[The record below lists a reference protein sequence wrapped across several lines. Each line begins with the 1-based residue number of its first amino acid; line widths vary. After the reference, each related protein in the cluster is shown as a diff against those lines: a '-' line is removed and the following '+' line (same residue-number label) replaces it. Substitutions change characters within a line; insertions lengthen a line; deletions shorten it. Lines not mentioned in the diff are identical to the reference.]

1 MSDVSF
7 QIFRFSDFS
16 FFYCQR
22 PTLLLSTGRSI
33 PIMRSIRFTLNVTG
47 ATTMIVLWALST
59 PSAFATASQAT
70 VVAVR
75 GSVTSAPSPSAAF
88 APVVKG
94 NAITVGSAIKTAD
107 ASELLMSPFQ
117 GSAIRVLEESSL
129 VLSESD
135 LQKSGET
142 VLGRKAV
149 LDLHRGSVQVAL
161 DKRPGGPVDL
171 KVGTPQC
178 VAAARGTV
186 FQTSTSGHCETQII
200 VLRGEV
206 LVSWTDA
213 NQLKHEEVV
222 KPGMK
227 RTISCKRVESI
238 YETATAAELASLAA
252 FENEA
257 ASAGLVDVANLGPS
271 HAPLLVDPPVLS
283 IGTINPINISGGV
296 VSPEQP
302 PRP

>member
-1 MSDVSF
+1 M
-7 QIFRFSDFS
+7 
-16 FFYCQR
+16 
-22 PTLLLSTGRSI
+22 
-33 PIMRSIRFTLNVTG
+33 IMLC
-47 ATTMIVLWALST
+47 ALSA

-75 GSVTSAPSPSAAF
+75 GSVTSAPSTNAGF

-94 NAITVGSAIKTAD
+94 NAITVGSAIKTAA

-149 LDLHRGSVQVAL
+149 LDLHRGSAQVAL
-161 DKRPGGPVDL
+161 DKGPGGPVDF
-171 KVGTPQC
+171 KIGTPQC

-186 FQTSTSGHCETQII
+186 FQTSASGHCETQII

-206 LVSWTDA
+206 IVSWTDA
-213 NQLKHEEVV
+213 NRLKHEEVV

-227 RTISCKRVESI
+227 RTISCKRDFESI
-238 YETATAAELASLAA
+238 YETATAAELASLTA
-252 FENEA
+252 FGNEA
-257 ASAGLVDVANLGPS
+257 ASAGLVDAVNLGPS
-271 HAPLLVDPPVLS
+271 HAALLVDPPVES
-283 IGTINPINISGGV
+283 IGTINPINITGGV

>member
-1 MSDVSF
+1 
-7 QIFRFSDFS
+7 
-16 FFYCQR
+16 
-22 PTLLLSTGRSI
+22 
-33 PIMRSIRFTLNVTG
+33 MRSIRFTLNVTG
-47 ATTMIVLWALST
+47 ATTMIVLWVLST
-59 PSAFATASQAT
+59 PSAFATVSQAT

-75 GSVTSAPSPSAAF
+75 GSVTSAPSTSAAF

-117 GSAIRVLEESSL
+117 GSAIRVLEESS
-129 VLSESD
+129 VGLSESD

-161 DKRPGGPVDL
+161 DKRPGGSVDF
-171 KVGTPQC
+171 KIGTPQC

-186 FQTSTSGHCETQII
+186 FQTSASGACETQII

-213 NQLKHEEVV
+213 NRQKHEEVV

-227 RTISCKRVESI
+227 RTISCKRDLESI
-238 YETATAAELASLAA
+238 YEPATAAELASLTA
-252 FENEA
+252 FENESMA
-257 ASAGLVDVANLGPS
+257 AGLVHVASLGSS
-271 HAPLLVDPPVLS
+271 HAAPLSEPTMAS
-283 IGTINPINISGGV
+283 IGTINPANISGGV